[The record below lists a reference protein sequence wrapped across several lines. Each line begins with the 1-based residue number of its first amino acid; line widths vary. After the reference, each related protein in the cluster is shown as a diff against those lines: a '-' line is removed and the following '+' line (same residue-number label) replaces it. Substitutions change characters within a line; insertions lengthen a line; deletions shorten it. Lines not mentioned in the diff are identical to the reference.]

1 MPPDPPS
8 FLPLTP
14 LVFEVLLALVDGEQH
29 GYAII
34 RGVEDRTERAIR
46 LRSGTLYTLL
56 QRLMER
62 QLIEEVE
69 ALLAVHD
76 DARRRY
82 YRLTELGR
90 RVLKA
95 EALRLRALVG
105 EAERKRVIPRTSRS

>member
-1 MPPDPPS
+1 MFTEPRS

-14 LVFEVLLALVDGEQH
+14 LVFQVLLALVDGDQH

-34 RGVEDRTERAIR
+34 RGVEHETAGAIR
-46 LRSGTLYTLL
+46 LRSGTLYALL
-56 QRLMER
+56 QRLIER
-62 QLIEEVE
+62 RLIEEVDAPSAE
-69 ALLAVHD
+69 ND

-82 YRLTELGR
+82 YRLAELGR
-90 RVLKA
+90 SVLKA